1 MTTMPVVT
9 LLLSAAFTLAV
20 SSPAWS
26 QDKSDPKRFDHPVI
40 DKAIS
45 QIQETLRELESRGSE
60 HMGGH
65 RVKAIELLKEAQKEL
80 REGKAYSRARQDIAV
95 GGLDLNKAWAGHH
108 PPRPRGEPTQPQEK
122 VGRRADKTPPPLPGV
137 KEADAKKIV
146 AGRPYKAPRELV
158 SKKVLTQDQYDK
170 IKDQVTAK

>member
-95 GGLDLNKAWAGHH
+95 GGLDLNKASAD
-108 PPRPRGEPTQPQEK
+108 QL
-122 VGRRADKTPPPLPGV
+122 RALPGV
-137 KEADAKKIV
+137 NEADAKKIV